1 MEQSIFNLEQINRI
15 KSVLAQRSET
25 IAVGESVTGG
35 LLQFALSSADG
46 AREYFQGGI
55 TAYNLG
61 QKSRHLHIEPIHA
74 ESCDCVSEKVA
85 QQMALYVTTLF
96 QSDWGIA
103 ITGYASPA
111 PESGGELFAYFCIVK
126 RGAVVSSGRL
136 NPGTSG
142 FPDVQL
148 EYVNKVVEELS
159 EDVRSE
165 S

>member
-1 MEQSIFNLEQINRI
+1 MEQSFFNLEQINGI
-15 KSVLAQRSET
+15 KSKLAQRSET
-25 IAVGESVTGG
+25 IAVAESVTGG
-35 LLQFALSSADG
+35 LLQFALASADG

-74 ESCDCVSEKVA
+74 ELCDCVSEKVA
-85 QQMALYVTTLF
+85 QEMALHVTTLF

-126 RGAVVSSGRL
+126 QGKVVSSGRL
-136 NPGTSG
+136 TPETNG

-148 EYVNKVVEELS
+148 EYVNKVVAELGKS
-159 EDVRSE
+159 VSGEK
-165 S
+165 